1 MHILNT
7 ENTSMDM
14 MDRVDCFLMEG
25 AEEAK
30 GVLEREALAGAVHL
44 LSEPLCSTQA
54 LQEIAD
60 KSTTP
65 YTLLYT
71 KTGELELGYHA
82 LHRMLT
88 VAKDSGVTL
97 LYADH
102 YVLTEEGRRKMP
114 LIDYQLGSVRDDFQ
128 MGSLLLVRTEDLKD
142 YFKQEE
148 SHQYRYAGLY
158 DLRLFMSRRMLP
170 MHLSECLYTE
180 IETDNRRS
188 GEKQFDYVDPRN
200 RTAQQEMERAATRHL
215 RSIGA
220 YLAAGEWDEIVL
232 DNTWKGPEASV
243 IIPVRD
249 RAKTI
254 ADAVHSALN
263 QETSFPFNVIVIDN
277 HSTDGTTEIVNEM
290 AGKDNRVVHLCP
302 ERDDL
307 GIGGCWN
314 LALHDERCGRFA
326 VQLDSDDLYSSP
338 HTLQQIVDKFYEE
351 KAAMVIGSYRIC
363 DFDLNTLPPG
373 LIDHKEWTA
382 GNGRNNALRI
392 NGLGAPRAFYTPVLQ
407 EVQIPNTSYGEDYAL
422 GLMLSRRYRIS
433 RIFDEL
439 YLCRR
444 WEGNSDAALEV
455 EAVNR
460 NNVYK
465 DQLRTLEIRAR
476 QQLCDLRNH
485 CVTEEE
491 VQAFHAKELAGWEE
505 AARRYAELDQV
516 KTRDI
521 VVGDVTLTA
530 QWNPA
535 RIVSTGAKVDKKSIA
550 ERPCFLCN
558 HNRSPL
564 QHELPTDKHYQILVN
579 PYPILP
585 GHLTIPTRRHQPQSI
600 FNHFGTL
607 RQMAWN
613 LDEHI
618 IFYNGAQCGASCP
631 DHCHL
636 QAGMRGVLPIE
647 RDWKLYEPNLVKLYP
662 STEEQEAEI
671 EEAGNKQGCGL
682 YLLTSWACTAFVIR
696 SLPTEPDSI
705 LCQRLY
711 SALPVVEGEM
721 EPRLNA
727 ISWRQHG
734 VAGRND
740 EVVTIIFPRRKHR
753 PACYERLMVSPGA
766 LDMGGLLVL
775 PREEDFERI
784 TPLLAKG
791 ILQEVSLSEEELEPI
806 IAKVRG
812 QEQAPTDE
820 EEETNDMATEFA
832 EEPDVKVGITTVDQL
847 NVRLNGN
854 FRIKGETVTG
864 ELTIEANDSGIIW
877 KDNIYSELSIRPLD
891 EKATFT
897 LHNVTIGRMFHWE
910 REEEQTFEGTLH
922 LAIEEK
928 KIVAINILPT
938 EKYLTSVISSEMK
951 ASCPLEF
958 LKASAVISRSWL
970 LAQIWRRRNNTEH
983 AFFQFKRDET
993 QSIRWHDQEEHTIF
1007 DVCADDHCQR
1017 YQGVTMVASQQVV
1030 EAIRQTKGEILTNHG
1045 EVCDTRFSKCCGG
1058 ITNSFENCWEDKPH
1072 RYLRSLRDLPSAK
1085 GLRAE
1090 MPDLSDEKAA
1100 VEWIKSS
1107 PESFC
1112 NTTDSSVLNSVL
1124 NDYDQ
1129 QTQNFYRWKVE
1140 YTQAE
1145 IYQIIADK
1153 LDVDLGPIIAIEPV
1167 KRSKSGHLVSI
1178 RIVGQEKS
1186 FIVGK
1191 ELEIRRVL
1199 STSHLYSS
1207 AIVVEGEDVEDGI
1220 PQRFV
1225 IYGAGWGH
1233 GVGMCQIGAAVMG
1246 MKGYSYTDI
1255 LHHYYDTAVVTK
1267 LYK

>member
-1 MHILNT
+1 
-7 ENTSMDM
+7 

-30 GVLEREALAGAVHL
+30 RALESEQLVGKVH
-44 LSEPLCSTQA
+44 ETTAPLCSTQA
-54 LQEIAD
+54 LQEVAE
-60 KSTTP
+60 KSATT
-65 YTLLYT
+65 YSLLYT
-71 KTGELELGYHA
+71 KEWKLELGYHA
-82 LHRMLT
+82 LRRMLA
-88 VAKDSGVTL
+88 VAEDTGAKL

-102 YVLTEEGRRKMP
+102 YVSTVEGRRRMP
-114 LIDYQLGSVRDDFQ
+114 LVDYQLGSVRDDFQ

-148 SHQYRYAGLY
+148 VHQYKYAGLY
-158 DLRLFMSRRMLP
+158 DLRLFLSRKLLP
-170 MHLSECLYTE
+170 LHLSEYLYTE
-180 IETDNRRS
+180 IENDTRRS

-200 RTAQQEMERAATRHL
+200 RTAQLEMERAATRHL

-220 YLAAGEWDEIVL
+220 YLAAGEWDDIVI
-232 DNTWKGPEASV
+232 DDKWRGPEASV
-243 IIPVRD
+243 IIPVRN
-249 RAKTI
+249 RVRTI
-254 ADAVHSALN
+254 ADAVHSALE
-263 QETSFPFNVIVIDN
+263 QQTKFPFNVIVIDN
-277 HSTDGTTEIVNEM
+277 HSTDGTTEIVDEM
-290 AGKDNRVVHLCP
+290 ASKDNRVVHLCP

-314 LALHDERCGRFA
+314 LAVHDERCGRFA

-338 HTLQQIVDKFYEE
+338 HTLQRIVDKFYEE
-351 KAAMVIGSYRIC
+351 KAAMVIGSYRMC

-392 NGLGAPRAFYTPVLQ
+392 NGFGAPRAFYTPILR

-444 WEGNSDAALEV
+444 WEGNSDAALDV

-460 NNVYK
+460 NNAYK
-465 DQLRTLEIRAR
+465 DQLRTLEIMAR
-476 QQLCDLRNH
+476 QQLSAIRNRS
-485 CVTEEE
+485 VTEQE
-491 VQAFHAKELAGWEE
+491 VQAFHAQELAGWDE
-505 AARRYAELDQV
+505 AARHYAELEKV
-516 KTRDI
+516 ETREI
-521 VVGDVTLTA
+521 VVGDVTLIA

-558 HNRSPL
+558 HNRSPQ

-607 RQMAWN
+607 RKMAWN

-636 QAGMRGVLPIE
+636 QAGMRGVLPLE

-682 YLLTSWACTAFVIR
+682 YLLTSWACPAFVIR

-711 SALPVVEGEM
+711 NALPVVEGEM

-740 EVVTIIFPRRKHR
+740 EVITVIFPRRKHR
-753 PACYERLMVSPGA
+753 PACYERIMVSPGA
-766 LDMGGLLVL
+766 LDMGGLLVT
-775 PREEDFERI
+775 PRKEDFDRL

-791 ILQEVSLSEEELEPI
+791 ILQEVALSEEEIEPI
-806 IAKVRG
+806 IAKVSG
-812 QEQAPTDE
+812 QELTQVDE
-820 EEETNDMATEFA
+820 EEDADDIATEFA
-832 EEPDVKVGITTVDQL
+832 EEPEVKVGITTVDKL
-847 NVRLNGN
+847 SVRLNGK
-854 FRIKGETVTG
+854 FRLKGETITG

-877 KDNIYSELSIRPLD
+877 KDNIYSELTIRPLD
-891 EKATFT
+891 EEATFT

-910 REEEQTFEGTLH
+910 REEEQTFQGKLH

-951 ASCPLEF
+951 ATCPLEF

-970 LAQIWRRRNNTEH
+970 LAQIKRRRSSTEH

-1017 YQGVTMVASQQVV
+1017 YQGVTMVASQRV
-1030 EAIRQTKGEILTNHG
+1030 EEAVRQTTGEILTNHG

-1058 ITNSFENCWEDKPH
+1058 VTNSFENCWEDKPH
-1072 RYLRSLRDLPSAK
+1072 RYLRLLRDLPPTN
-1085 GLRAE
+1085 GIRVDL
-1090 MPDLSDEKAA
+1090 PDLSDEKDA
-1100 VEWIKSS
+1100 VEWIKSC
-1107 PESFC
+1107 PESLC
-1112 NTTDSSVLNSVL
+1112 NTSDLSVLNSVL

-1145 IYQIIADK
+1145 MFQIIADK
-1153 LDVDLGPIIAIEPV
+1153 LGVDLGPIVAIEPV
-1167 KRSKSGHLVSI
+1167 KRSKSGHLVTM
-1178 RIVGQEKS
+1178 RIVGRDRS
-1186 FIVGK
+1186 FVVGK
-1191 ELEIRRVL
+1191 ELEIRRAL

-1207 AIVVEGEDVEDGI
+1207 AIVVEGEDVEGGI

-1246 MKGYSYTDI
+1246 MQGYSYTDI
-1255 LHHYYDTAVVTK
+1255 LHHYYDTAVITK